1 MFGNTAYDT
10 EAFQNCTLLRK
21 ITLPLSIKKLTH
33 YMFQNCT
40 SLSYLQIPGSVEFT
54 TLRALEGCTS
64 LQEIIFD
71 ESGKGLYIDQQTFY
85 RCTSLKHLVLPA
97 RTTGIGQNLLYGT
110 NVEELYIK
118 ATNPPILSGG
128 FNNSSLLHVYVPVGT
143 LSAYRAATNWSN
155 YSSIMEEY
163 DSEFNPDDVN

>member
-40 SLSYLQIPGSVEFT
+40 SLSYLQIPGSVEST

-97 RTTGIGQNLLYGT
+97 RTTEIGQNLLYGT

-128 FNNSSLLHVYVPVGT
+128 FNNNSLKVLYVPIGSLT
-143 LSAYRAATNWSN
+143 LYQEATNWNN
-155 YSSIMEEY
+155 YKNIMVEY
-163 DSEFNPDDVN
+163 DFEINHHHV